1 MDSRQS
7 LRVRRGA
14 SGLISIQTVMSP
26 LVVLFALTCTAA
38 VQPARAQVRP
48 PVLLDTE
55 QRQRPRRIEAP
66 TPFSEATPEEGEV
79 SQGESES
86 GEDEEADRRP
96 RMTDPATAMRQAK
109 FIHVRS
115 LSAFISDREVE
126 DSLRKRKE
134 VRAWGLIITRNEAEA
149 DLIIEITRKA
159 FSRRYTF
166 TVLDPRTML
175 VVTSG
180 KTRSVLFG
188 KNIANKVAEK
198 FANRMRAVRPLPPTP

>member
-1 MDSRQS
+1 MYLRQK
-7 LRVRRGA
+7 LRVRRTA
-14 SGLISIQTVMSP
+14 SGVTTGRAAETLLIF
-26 LVVLFALTCTAA
+26 LFALIFTAA
-38 VQPARAQVRP
+38 AWPARAQVRP
-48 PVLLDTE
+48 PALADSQE
-55 QRQRPRRIEAP
+55 RQRPRRVAAPAPVAEAVQ
-66 TPFSEATPEEGEV
+66 EEGEGV
-79 SQGESES
+79 WGESES
-86 GEDEEADRRP
+86 GEDEEDRRP
-96 RMTDPATAMRQAK
+96 RVTDPATAMRQAR

-126 DSLRKRKE
+126 NSLRKRKE
-134 VRAWGLIITRNEAEA
+134 VRGWGLIITRNEAEA

-198 FANRMRAVRPLPPTP
+198 FTNRMRAVRPHPSSAP